1 MIEDNLKA
9 LGFGEKEIEVYLAV
23 LSRGKTTPARVA
35 SDTGINRPTV
45 YATAKT
51 LVEKGVLSEDLAG
64 PTKYLVAEP
73 IEAIVSMIEREK
85 IGLSKK
91 LELAKQVQSELAELG
106 GAKQFSIPKIKFIE
120 ERNINDYLYKQS
132 PIWTADILRN
142 KTYYYGFQ
150 DHTFV
155 EHYQEWIDWYWT
167 HMDERVELRLLSNES
182 DIEKRMEGKHE
193 RRKIR
198 FWPGKSAGNELSGNF
213 DSTIWIMGDY
223 IAMIVTRDKPR
234 YLVEIHDAVMARN
247 LRKIFEGIWATN

>member
-1 MIEDNLKA
+1 MIEEHLKA
-9 LGFGEKEIEVYLAV
+9 LGFGDKEAAVYLAV
-23 LSRGKTTPARVA
+23 LGRGKTTPARVA
-35 SDTGINRPTV
+35 TDTSINRATV

-51 LVEKGVLSEDLAG
+51 LIEKGVLSEDLAG

-73 IEAIVSMIEREK
+73 IEAIVRMVEREK
-85 IGLSKK
+85 QELNKR
-91 LELAKQVQSELAELG
+91 LEVAKQVQSELLELG

-120 ERNINDYLYKQS
+120 ERNIEEYLYKQS

-155 EHYQEWIDWYWT
+155 EHYKEWIDWYWT
-167 HMDERVELRLLSNES
+167 HMDERAELRLLTNES
-182 DIEKRMEGKHE
+182 DVEKRMEGRHE
-193 RRKIR
+193 RRVIK
-198 FWPGKSAGNELSGNF
+198 FWPQNKSSDKAKETF

-223 IAMIVTRDKPR
+223 IAMIVTREKPR

-247 LRKIFEGIWATN
+247 LRQLFEGIWQG